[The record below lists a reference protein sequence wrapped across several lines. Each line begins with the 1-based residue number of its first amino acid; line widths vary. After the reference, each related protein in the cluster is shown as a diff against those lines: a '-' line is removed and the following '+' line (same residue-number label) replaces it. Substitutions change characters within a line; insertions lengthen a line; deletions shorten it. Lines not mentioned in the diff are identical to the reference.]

1 MSIGDTMSQ
10 KQGPLAGI
18 RVLDLAT
25 FIAAPFC
32 GTLLGELGAEVIKI
46 EQPGVGDSLRRFGTP
61 SDVHDTYVWLSEA
74 RNKKSIT
81 IDLRKREGVDLVRRL
96 VAQSDVL
103 LENFRPGTLEG
114 WGLDYESLAAINPK
128 LVMLR
133 VSAYGQT
140 GPMRERPGFAR
151 IAHAFG
157 GLAYLAAE
165 AGGTPVVP
173 GSTSL
178 ADYTSGLFGAVGVLA
193 ALRHAEQT
201 GEGQV
206 VDVGLYESIFR
217 IMDEMLPV
225 FAATGFV
232 RQPMGADAVNVAPHS
247 HYRSAQGDWIAIAC
261 TNDRMWQRLTEA
273 MGNPQLAA
281 DTRFR
286 DAVARTSNLDL
297 VNALVREWVGGLDT
311 QDALDRCE
319 RFEVP
324 ASQLLTISDIFEHPQ
339 YAARGNIVA
348 FEDARAVSA
357 TIPAAVPRLSQ
368 TPSSIRSLGPA
379 LGQDT
384 DALLASLLSMT
395 DEEIAHLRRMA
406 VI

>member
-1 MSIGDTMSQ
+1 MNDHEGEQAKS
-10 KQGPLAGI
+10 GPLTGI

-32 GTLLGELGAEVIKI
+32 GTILGELGAEVIKI

-61 SDVHDTYVWLSEA
+61 SGVNDTYVWLSEA
-74 RNKKSIT
+74 RNKKSMT
-81 IDLRKREGVDLVRRL
+81 IDLRTREGADLVRRL
-96 VAQSDVL
+96 VACSDVL
-103 LENFRPGTLEG
+103 LENFRPGTMEA
-114 WGLDYESLAAINPK
+114 WGLDYESLASINPR

-157 GLAYLAAE
+157 GLAYLSGE

-193 ALRHAEQT
+193 ALRHAERT

-206 VDVGLYESIFR
+206 VDIGLYESIFR

-232 RQPMGADAVNVAPHS
+232 RQPMGADTVNVAPHS

-261 TNDRMWQRLTEA
+261 TNDRMWQRLANA
-273 MGNPQLAA
+273 MDKPDLAT
-281 DTRFR
+281 DPRFR
-286 DAVARTSNLDL
+286 DAAGRTANLDL
-297 VNALVREWVGGLDT
+297 VNALVRDWVGALAT
-311 QDALDRCE
+311 QDVLDRCLV
-319 RFEVP
+319 FEVP
-324 ASQLLTISDIFEHPQ
+324 ASQLLTISDICAHPQ
-339 YAARGNIVA
+339 YAARDNIVV
-348 FEDARAVSA
+348 FDDARAGSA
-357 TIPAAVPRLSQ
+357 SVPAAVPKLSR
-368 TPSSIRSLGPA
+368 TPSRIRSLGPG

-384 DALLASLLSMT
+384 DSLLASLLGMT
-395 DEEIAHLRRMA
+395 AEDIDHLRHIS